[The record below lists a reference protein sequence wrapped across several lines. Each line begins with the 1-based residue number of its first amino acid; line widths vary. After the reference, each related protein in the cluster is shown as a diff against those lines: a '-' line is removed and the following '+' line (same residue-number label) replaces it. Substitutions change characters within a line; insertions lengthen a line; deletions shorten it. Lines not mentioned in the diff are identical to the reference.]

1 MDRNGSYRSAVACSQ
16 PDQQAAGAVLYAPLG
31 AYRTAV
37 ACRQLYPPETDLL
50 PLHPCPRPSSRPV
63 LGPRS
68 GPGLRIHRPGPL
80 FVPADR
86 QPAVRSCFRSADRLL
101 ASSSLDCRFSGL
113 LSHFQP
119 DWLHRSRKPRR
130 CVSGLRGASLASRSM
145 RRRLALGSVVLGGC
159 RSWSVGDAS
168 DGLLDVLG
176 SADTLSLRDRS
187 RFRHP
192 GIPFRDEKGGDSHIG
207 GCPYP
212 ERGFRGP
219 GQPYSDRNSNVMGGP
234 RFRPNCKQI
243 IGATVS

>member
-1 MDRNGSYRSAVACSQ
+1 MPSTLSPRVRPPTPSIRALDRH
-16 PDQQAAGAVLYAPLG
+16 PDRFSVL
-31 AYRTAV
+31 
-37 ACRQLYPPETDLL
+37 D
-50 PLHPCPRPSSRPV
+50 PV
-63 LGPRS
+63 L
-68 GPGLRIHRPGPL
+68 GLRIHRPGPL
-80 FVPADR
+80 FVPANR

-113 LSHFQP
+113 LIHFQP

-130 CVSGLRGASLASRSM
+130 CVSGLRGASPGH
-145 RRRLALGSVVLGGC
+145 LGRCGVVLPSALS
-159 RSWSVGDAS
+159 SWADVGRGLSAMLRTAS
-168 DGLLDVLG
+168 WTSWDQPIHFRCAIG
-176 SADTLSLRDRS
+176 